1 MNTKKSEAMTREGM
15 RAREQQLIRDK
26 KNMCLAK
33 TSYGR
38 TDWLYICHSTN
49 QAILNNKQISYSIFI
64 AEAQGRIHICNML
77 LFNILLYYS

>member
-38 TDWLYICHSTN
+38 TDWLYS
-49 QAILNNKQISYSIFI
+49 
-64 AEAQGRIHICNML
+64 
-77 LFNILLYYS
+77 